1 MGKILFIQMQ
11 KYAYP
16 GLYYLCGALKA
27 GGHDYRVVHATDID
41 DLKPVIDD
49 FRPALVGFS
58 CMTGVHRDIVALS
71 ADIKAAFPQV
81 RTILGG
87 VHPTLYPDV
96 LAHPAVDF
104 ICRGEGEAPLVEL
117 LDALARGDRD
127 FPIANI
133 HYKKADGSLV
143 ETPMRDLVFPMDDL
157 PFPDYGAYHEIPD
170 IVADEYPMVF
180 FGRGCPYSCS
190 YCHNSNQRSLYKGL
204 GKYVRTFSVERIL
217 DETQAA
223 LDHYPKARAVL
234 LGTDTF
240 GAKKDF
246 TRDLL
251 TRFQERF
258 TVPYTCLIRP
268 ELVSENLAKLL
279 GDTGCHMVAFGIES
293 GSERIRRELLNRKY
307 SNDDVIRGA
316 EMLRRN
322 GVEFRTYNIVGFP
335 SETRAEMLETLELN
349 IRIRPEFP
357 WASIY
362 TPYPETALADYSMD
376 NGYLRPDFTF
386 DDVPLSFFNDTL
398 LRNVDRNFIRNIH
411 AFFQTFVLAPY
422 LYPVF
427 KGLLALPHN
436 ALFGLVF
443 KAVYSYVCIRSEN
456 RTPWGFLK
464 LALGNRQLFTR
475 KTKSNRLLSAVSG
488 TDEG

>member
-1 MGKILFIQMQ
+1 MARMLFIQTQ

-27 GGHDYRVVHATDID
+27 AGHDYRVVHGTGLGQ
-41 DLKPVIDD
+41 LKPV
-49 FRPALVGFS
+49 FEAFQPQLVGFS
-58 CMTGVHRDIVALS
+58 CMTGAHRGIVALS
-71 ADIKAAFPQV
+71 ADIKASYPDV

-87 VHPTLYPDV
+87 VHPTLYPGV
-96 LAHPAVDF
+96 LTHPAVDF
-104 ICRGEGEAPLVEL
+104 ICRGEGEAPLTEL
-117 LDALARGDRD
+117 LDALDRGDRD

-157 PFPDYGAYHEIPD
+157 PFPDYGAYREIPE
-170 IVADEYPMVF
+170 VMADEYPMVF

-204 GKYVRTFSVERIL
+204 GKYVRTFGVERIL

-223 LDHYPKARAVL
+223 LDHYPHARAVL

-240 GAKKDF
+240 GAKKGF

-251 TRFQERF
+251 TRFHETF

-268 ELVSENLAKLL
+268 ELINEDLARLL
-279 GDTGCHMVAFGIES
+279 GETGCHMVAFGVES
-293 GSERIRRELLNRKY
+293 GSERVRGELLYRRY
-307 SNDDVIRGA
+307 SNDAVIEGA

-335 SETRAEMLETLELN
+335 SETRTEMLETLELN
-349 IRIRPEFP
+349 MRIRPEFP

-362 TPYPETALADYSMD
+362 TPYPETALADYSMK
-376 NGYLRPDFTF
+376 NGYLRTDFTF

-398 LRNVDRNFIRNIH
+398 LSNVDRNFIRNVH

-422 LYPVF
+422 LYPLF
-427 KGLLALPHN
+427 KWLLYLPHN
-436 ALFGLVF
+436 VLFGLVF
-443 KAVYSYVCIRSEN
+443 KAVYSYICIRSEN
-456 RTPWGFLK
+456 RTLWGFLK
-464 LALGNRQLFTR
+464 LALSNRHLFAR
-475 KTKSNRLLSAVSG
+475 RRKSNRLFSTLLG
-488 TDEG
+488 TDNG